1 MEVLYLVKAVCLIQM
16 LKVQLSRK
24 HQLSSS
30 LRNVVVAVYQSGA
43 YQILKTFFL
52 REIVAREA
60 TILKLMV
67 IRFSK
72 PINSAVG
79 ETKNRT
85 KNFALGSMVVA

>member
-1 MEVLYLVKAVCLIQM
+1 M

-43 YQILKTFFL
+43 YQLLKTFFFF
-52 REIVAREA
+52 AREA